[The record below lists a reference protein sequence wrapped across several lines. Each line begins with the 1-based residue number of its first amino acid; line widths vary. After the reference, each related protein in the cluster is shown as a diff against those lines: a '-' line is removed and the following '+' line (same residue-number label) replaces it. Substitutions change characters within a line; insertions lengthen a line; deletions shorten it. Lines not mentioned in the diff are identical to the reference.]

1 MFPTSNS
8 KPAIANTRFCK
19 ILRPP
24 HTFPPL
30 RHTSVNLPPEFLLL
44 LSLRRAQIFYGFN
57 HFNCKG
63 LREIVNRQ
71 EQSFKFQLQKGKG
84 FQLNLN
90 CIIAMNQYF
99 KPVSKYDSSSIV
111 IGPEVS
117 KPQASLQNVDIIHD
131 CQPPTSSKEG
141 ILELNLEN
149 LPSDLRPDIMSYPP
163 NLIEQYHGHD
173 AFVSGGFQSW
183 RKKERLRVHVGD
195 RNSEHTRCRMLCENL
210 MNQSQHIEV
219 TLSRVSKQS
228 KIDYLCRLN
237 ASIKSIRYLM
247 MQAMAFRGHDESEE
261 SLDQGNFL
269 ELLKLLASCNEY
281 ISKVVLKN
289 APQNHKLTSSDV
301 QKDIISAIAV
311 ETTSAIVSDIGSS
324 FFSILVD
331 ECHGVSVKEQMG
343 VVVRYVNGKG
353 CVIERLLGLV
363 HDTDTSAISLEKGID
378 SLFST
383 HGLSISSLRGQ
394 GYDVASNMRGEFKGL
409 KSLILKRNPN
419 AYFIHCFAHQLQ
431 LTIVAVSKKHIC
443 VGSFF
448 NTISQ

>member
-1 MFPTSNS
+1 MNRYFKHVS
-8 KPAIANTRFCK
+8 KP
-19 ILRPP
+19 
-24 HTFPPL
+24 
-30 RHTSVNLPPEFLLL
+30 
-44 LSLRRAQIFYGFN
+44 
-57 HFNCKG
+57 
-63 LREIVNRQ
+63 
-71 EQSFKFQLQKGKG
+71 
-84 FQLNLN
+84 
-90 CIIAMNQYF
+90 
-99 KPVSKYDSSSIV
+99 DSSSTV
-111 IGPEVS
+111 NGPGVS

-141 ILELNLEN
+141 ILELNLKN
-149 LPSDLRPDIMSYPP
+149 LPSDPGLRPDIMSYPP
-163 NLIEQYHGHD
+163 NLIEQFVVSWFDEFSTWLEYSIAKDAIFCLNCYLFSTGSSEKGHD

-195 RNSEHTRCRMLCENL
+195 RNSEQTRCRMLCENM
-210 MNQSQHIEV
+210 MNQSQHIE
-219 TLSRVSKQS
+219 
-228 KIDYLCRLN
+228 
-237 ASIKSIRYLM
+237 SIRYLM

-269 ELLKLLASCNEY
+269 ELLNLLASCNED

-289 APQNHKLTSSDV
+289 APPNHKLTSSDI

-331 ECHGVSVKEQMG
+331 ECRDVSVKEQMG

-363 HDTDTSAISLEKGID
+363 HVTDTSIISLEKGID

-394 GYDVASNMRGEFKGL
+394 GYDGASNMRGEFKGL
-409 KSLILKRNPN
+409 KSLILNRNPN
-419 AYFIHCFAHQLQ
+419 AYFVHCFAHQLQ
-431 LTIVAVSKKHIC
+431 LTIVAVSKKHM
-443 VGSFF
+443 
-448 NTISQ
+448 